1 MKGAILDADHPA
13 KGVNFAR
20 RSTLEKAPQ
29 DRMAWAAAGLDLD
42 VAVNLSVLL
51 PSDPA
56 FVRRLETVLKRY
68 ADGVPHL
75 TLDVTESAGHD
86 RSGASHCSP

>member
-1 MKGAILDADHPA
+1 
-13 KGVNFAR
+13 
-20 RSTLEKAPQ
+20 
-29 DRMAWAAAGLDLD
+29 MAWAATGLDLD